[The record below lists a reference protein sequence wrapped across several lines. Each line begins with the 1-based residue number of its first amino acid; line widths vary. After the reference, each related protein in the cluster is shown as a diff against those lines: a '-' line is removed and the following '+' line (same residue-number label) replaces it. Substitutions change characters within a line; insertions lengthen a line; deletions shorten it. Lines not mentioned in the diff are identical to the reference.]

1 MKIYTRLVLD
11 KDDNIIEEESYE
23 YTGPVAQCKGGGGG
37 GGGFIG
43 KIFKSVIDFVTGIV
57 SVFKSPF
64 GANFSSPDFNS
75 TSSDNIQGILINKDS
90 AIANIPVVYGTR
102 MIGGIRVYV
111 STKSSSPASNE
122 FLYVAFVLSEGQ
134 CEGYTSLLIDDVVVP
149 LNSYAHG
156 VETTA
161 FSGAYSTENRLSV
174 QFFDGRDDQVAST
187 LLKDSSANWTNDH
200 RLRGVCYI
208 ACKFRWKKVETN
220 DDANNNPY
228 SGLPS
233 IKVILQGKKIM
244 NIVSAL
250 SPPTYGAI
258 VTKPSSWT
266 KPTDQR
272 VYISPGVGFL
282 PAGGYTV
289 TFTTSSASSQVHLD
303 YALTQTGAEASVA
316 LTVST
321 AITVTNTS
329 TSAVVASIT
338 RGPSSANAPNPLTMN
353 ISEIVSVPT
362 GSYSVTF
369 TTTTTS
375 GSASASVFSMALA
388 IEGAAAVVN
397 VVPYADAAVSFNN
410 NPVNVLVDYM
420 RNPRYG
426 KDLSNDVFDWDS
438 FLTAARLC
446 DQVVTYTASTT
457 GKAFTCDAVIDT
469 GASLMDNIKSILAG
483 FRGMLPYQQGK
494 FVCKIEHG
502 GDDTDITATPAN
514 PVVVFTATNDTIVGG
529 VTIDGDS
536 KQTRINR
543 CRVTYVDPSADYQP
557 NEVIYPDEDSADD
570 IAFMAADGVRLEK
583 NITIGTVANREQALQ
598 YAEVFVKRSRNAK
611 IISFATSLAGA
622 NVTVGDLVR
631 VVNPIIG
638 LDGVFR
644 VSDVRINAEGDIEIT
659 GYEHQSS
666 AYAIQAKATDIV
678 RPTLSLPNPLLV
690 VAPTAVTVQSGAA
703 FNIDNGAGYLAA
715 DSASRRLFV
724 SWTASTDPFV
734 RDYVVQFKK
743 STDAD
748 YVTYAVITTTEIYIQ
763 PVTVGAI
770 YNVRVAARNELDRR
784 SNFATATAHTVIE

>member
-23 YTGPVAQCKGGGGG
+23 YTGPVAQCGGGGGGG

-43 KIFKSVIDFVTGIV
+43 KIFKKVIDFVTGIV

-75 TSSDNIQGILINKDS
+75 TSGENIQGILVNKDS
-90 AIANIPVVYGTR
+90 AISNIPVVYGTR

-111 STKSSSPASNE
+111 STKSSNNE
-122 FLYVAFVLSEGQ
+122 YLYVAFVLSEGQ
-134 CEGYTSLLIDDVVVP
+134 CQGYTSLLIDDVVVP
-149 LNSYAHG
+149 LSSYAHG
-156 VETTA
+156 VEA
-161 FSGAYSTENRLSV
+161 SASSGAYSTENRLSV

-208 ACKFRWKKVETN
+208 ACKFRWKKVESN

-244 NIVSAL
+244 DIVSAL

-258 VTKPSSWT
+258 VTSAGWT
-266 KPTDQR
+266 KPTNQR
-272 VYISPGVGFL
+272 VYRSPGVGIES
-282 PAGGYTV
+282 PVNSIV
-289 TFTTSSASSQVHLD
+289 TFTTSSSNSQVHLD
-303 YALTQTGAEASVA
+303 FSLTQTGQLDLVP
-316 LTVST
+316 LTVTTS
-321 AITVTNTS
+321 ITVTNTA

-338 RGPSSANAPNPLTMN
+338 RGPATARYPVPFTLN

-362 GSYSVTF
+362 GSYSVNF
-369 TTTTTS
+369 NTTTTS
-375 GSASASVFSMALA
+375 GYQGPGGVWSMALA
-388 IEGAAAVVN
+388 IEGAATVVN
-397 VVPYADAAVSFNN
+397 VVPYADATVTFNN

-469 GASLMDNIKSILAG
+469 GSSLMDNIKSILAG

-514 PVVVFTATNDTIVGG
+514 PIVVFTATNDTIVGG

-659 GYEHQSS
+659 GFEHQSS
-666 AYAIQAKATDIV
+666 AYAIQAKATDIT

-748 YVTYAVITTTEIYIQ
+748 YVTYAVITTTAIYIQ